1 MNPLWSYLLPAFG
14 AGLIFGVI
22 AGAIGFRV
30 PRRALKD
37 QANEELIVTPEMRRK
52 RILALLFGAILSLAA
67 AALWHGPLGG
77 ADRFSARIERQ
88 LHEIMGYYEMSQVSA
103 HLHRA
108 PLTREVLLSGPADD
122 FQRSEMVRLIDQL
135 PGVRSTSWSSDGPGV
150 PLIAEG
156 LGASFLGFLLGL
168 LVAYLLELR
177 RRYNSQWNW

>member
-1 MNPLWSYLLPAFG
+1 MNALWSYLWPALAIG
-14 AGLIFGVI
+14 MVFGVV
-22 AGAIGFRV
+22 AGAVGFRV

-37 QANEELIVTPEMRRK
+37 QADEELFITPEMRRK
-52 RILALLFGAILSLAA
+52 RILALLIGAILSLTA

-77 ADRFSARIERQ
+77 ADRFSTRIERE
-88 LHEIMGYYEMSQVSA
+88 LHEIMTYYEMTQVSA
-103 HLHRA
+103 HLHRD

-135 PGVRSTSWSSDGPGV
+135 PGVRSTSWSSDGAGV
-150 PLIAEG
+150 PLVAEG

-168 LVAYLLELR
+168 LLAYLIELR